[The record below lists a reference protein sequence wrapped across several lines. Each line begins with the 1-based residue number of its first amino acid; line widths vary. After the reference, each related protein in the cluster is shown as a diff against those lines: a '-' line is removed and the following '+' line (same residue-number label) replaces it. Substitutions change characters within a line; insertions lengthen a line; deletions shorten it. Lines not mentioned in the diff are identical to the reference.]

1 MESTFFLG
9 VCTPRGFVSGYETLF
24 SEVSTLNIIKG
35 GSGCGK
41 STFMRR
47 ISKAAQERGLE
58 VSHILCSS
66 DPNSLDALLIPQL
79 GIAYVDGTPP
89 HVLEPK
95 LCGGGMNYINF
106 GSFYDRKAMAAN
118 EKEILRIREQNQKQ
132 YPMVTACL
140 AAADRVA
147 EVFRL
152 SSADRCFTEEL
163 SAIGECLALSILKP
177 IGDKGKE
184 CRRFLHALTPKGLY
198 FCRKTPSALCPRV
211 YVLKDNYFLAPT
223 VLEVVRKK
231 ALAQGQRC
239 ILCHA
244 PLLPEGAPSHL
255 LLPDA
260 GVALVSESREMPYDE
275 PCFCRIDLDSTLPPP
290 LRRDLESYA
299 RLLGTLTDRAV
310 CHLREAKRL
319 HDRIEQ
325 LCSPFVDFAAVDR
338 LTQETIDCLFSS

>member
-9 VCTPRGFVSGYETLF
+9 VCTAKGFVSGYETLF
-24 SEVSTLNIIKG
+24 SEADTINIIKG

-47 ISKAAQERGLE
+47 ISQAAQERGLE

-66 DPNSLDALLIPQL
+66 DPDSLDGLLIPAL
-79 GIAYVDGTPP
+79 GVAYVDGTPP

-95 LCGGGMNYINF
+95 LCGGSMNYINF
-106 GSFYDRKAMAAN
+106 GDFYDRKAMSVN
-118 EKEILRIREQNQKQ
+118 EEEILHIREQNQRQ
-132 YPMVTACL
+132 YPLVTACL

-152 SSADRCFTEEL
+152 CAADHCYTEEL

-177 IGDKGKE
+177 ISDSGRQYG
-184 CRRFLHALTPKGLY
+184 RFLHALTPKGLH
-198 FCRKTPSALCPRV
+198 FCRKTPGLLCPRV

-223 VLEVVRKK
+223 VLEVIRKK
-231 ALAQGQRC
+231 ALSCGQRC

-260 GVALVSESREMPYDE
+260 GVALVSESREMPYGE
-275 PCFCRIDLDSTLPPP
+275 SCFCRIDLDSTLPPP
-290 LRRDLESYA
+290 LRQELESYV

-319 HDRIEQ
+319 HDRMEQ
-325 LCSPFVDFAAVDR
+325 LCRPFVDFAAADR
-338 LTQETIDCLFSS
+338 LTRKTIDTLF